1 MGTQTVARSALVNT
15 LLEVKGLAKMFGG
28 LVAVDNVSFHIEAG
42 ETLGMIGPNGAGKTT
57 LFNLLTNELKQDAG
71 EILLNGTEVSNLPTQ
86 ERVKQGLAR
95 TYQVP
100 RPFSGLT
107 VAENIRVSM
116 MPDNLW
122 RMLAHA
128 YDCGREHEIALSVG
142 FREADIGKYPGELAM
157 GDLRKLE
164 LARTLATGSKVL
176 LLDEVFAGL
185 TYGEIAQISKLLL
198 EHKNNGMT
206 FIIVSHDLRALAPL
220 VDRVLV
226 LCFGRT
232 IAEGTFDEVIQQ
244 KAVQDAY
251 LGYKQ

>member
-1 MGTQTVARSALVNT
+1 MNA
-15 LLEVKGLAKMFGG
+15 LLEVRGLEKMFGG
-28 LVAVDNVSFHIEAG
+28 LTAVDDVSFHIEAG

-57 LFNLLTNELKQDAG
+57 LLNLLTNELKQDAG
-71 EILLNGTEVSNLPTQ
+71 EILLNGAEVSGLSTQ

-100 RPFSGLT
+100 RPFSELT

-122 RMLAHA
+122 QMLTHA
-128 YDCGREHEIALSVG
+128 PDHGREKEIALSVG
-142 FREADIGKYPGELAM
+142 FREVDTGKYPGELAM

-164 LARTLATGSKVL
+164 LARTLATGSRVL

-185 TYGEIAQISKLLL
+185 TYGEIAQMSELLL
-198 EHKNNGMT
+198 PHPSKGMT
-206 FIIVSHDLRALAPL
+206 FLIISHDLRALAPL

-232 IAEGTFDEVIQQ
+232 IAEGKFDEVIQD

-251 LGYKQ
+251 LGHAP